1 MACAGRIPLR
11 CAMSMSLSLPLGGG
25 YLAPN
30 AARRQ
35 SPASECLWKSP
46 QPLARV
52 ERRKGPAMTHYERTT
67 NGISVAVEPQ
77 YLDDKSRPDG
87 GYFVWSYTVT
97 IVNNGKRSVT
107 RKTRYWKIVDANGR
121 VQEVRGAG
129 VVGEQPTLA
138 PGGTFRY
145 TSGAPLATPSGFMSG
160 VYQMETEDGE
170 PLNVDIPAF
179 SLDSPDLPRPI
190 H

>member
-1 MACAGRIPLR
+1 
-11 CAMSMSLSLPLGGG
+11 
-25 YLAPN
+25 
-30 AARRQ
+30 
-35 SPASECLWKSP
+35 
-46 QPLARV
+46 
-52 ERRKGPAMTHYERTT
+52 MTHYERTT
-67 NGISVAVEPQ
+67 NGISVTVEPQ
-77 YLDDKSRPDG
+77 YLDDRSRPDE

-97 IVNNGKRSVT
+97 IVNNGKRTVT
-107 RKTRYWKIVDANGR
+107 LKTRYGKL
-121 VQEVRGAG
+121 QEVRGAG

-145 TSGAPLATPSGFMSG
+145 TSGAPLGTPSGFMSG
-160 VYQMETEDGE
+160 AYQMETEDGE